1 MNSRKTFASDSK
13 WEPMVG
19 YSRAVRVG
27 TYIHVSGTTATDD
40 QGEVVDPTDAAAQ
53 TELCIQ
59 KIAAVLKEAGASLK
73 DVVRTRMYVSNIDHW
88 PAIGE
93 VHRQA
98 FADVRP
104 ATTMVEVSRFISDEI
119 LIEIEADAIVSD

>member
-1 MNSRKTFASDSK
+1 MSNRKTYASDSK
-13 WEPMVG
+13 WEPLVG

-27 TYIHVSGTTATDD
+27 PYIHVSGTTATDD
-40 QGEVVDPTDAAAQ
+40 QGAVVDPTDAAAQ

-59 KIAAVLKEAGASLK
+59 KIAAVLEEAGSSLQ
-73 DVVRTRMYVSNIDHW
+73 DVVRTRMYVANIDDW
-88 PAIGE
+88 KSIGE

-98 FADVRP
+98 FADIRP
-104 ATTMVEVSRFISDEI
+104 ATTMVEVSRLMSEAI